1 LSGWGELA
9 AAYRTTS
16 SFQGTPVAWL
26 GGSLLLRL
34 GEFTLG
40 FSSILPWPR
49 RVAAD
54 RSGLYITAFPL
65 FRPFNPPLFVPW
77 ADVSFHEVRSHT
89 SLPVRVRFRRAPT
102 AYLVISERLA
112 SDITLA
118 AGGSF
123 PGVSVA

>member
-1 LSGWGELA
+1 LGGWGELA

-26 GGSLLLRL
+26 GGDLRL
-34 GEFTLG
+34 RKFTLG
-40 FSSILPWPR
+40 FSSILNWPI

-54 RSGLYITAFPL
+54 RAGLYITAFPL
-65 FRPFNPPLFVPW
+65 LRPFNPPLFMPW
-77 ADVSFHEVRSHT
+77 ADLSFHEVRSHT
-89 SLPVRVRFRRAPT
+89 SYPVRVLFRRAST
-102 AYLVISERLA
+102 SYLVISEQLA
-112 SDITLA
+112 ADIAAA